1 MRDNT
6 RRLNPAA
13 YKQQSQRT
21 EPSPQQREIPVPSF
35 FVDLPSRGILYPKD
49 HPLHNKQKIEV
60 KEMTAREEEILSSQE
75 YVKAGVALDRFLDAV
90 VIDLNIDTKTILLA
104 DRSAVIYESRKRAYG
119 EALYLQQYE
128 CPECSTKQK
137 RKTNISFE
145 NVVKDYTEFAPFAII
160 NEEGRIEF
168 TLSNNS
174 ILQCTAVDIR
184 TEDEIVKKIS
194 ETPEASFINMLLKS
208 VVHSIDEE
216 VGKETLQEMLLDIP
230 AKDSKKIR
238 QTYQK
243 MLPEAKAR
251 VSIKCSQC
259 SHVNDTEVPLNADFF
274 WLVD

>member
-21 EPSPQQREIPVPSF
+21 EPSPQQREVPVPSF
-35 FVDLPSRGILYPKD
+35 FVELPSRGIFYPKE
-49 HPLHNKQKIEV
+49 HPLHNKEKIEI

-75 YVKAGVALDRFLDAV
+75 FIKAGVAIDRFLDAV
-90 VIDLNIDTKTILLA
+90 VIDLDIDTKTILLA
-104 DRSAVIYESRKRAYG
+104 DRSAVLYHSRKRAYG

-128 CPECSTKQK
+128 CPECGLKQK
-137 RKTNISFE
+137 RKTDISFE
-145 NVVKDYTEFAPFAII
+145 NATKDYTEFSPFAVI
-160 NEEGRIEF
+160 NEDGRIEF
-168 TLSNNS
+168 SLSTGQTIECS
-174 ILQCTAVDIR
+174 AVDIR

-194 ETPEASFINMLLKS
+194 ENPETSFINMLLKS
-208 VVHSIDEE
+208 VVCSIGEE
-216 VGKETLQEMLLDIP
+216 TDKEVLQEMLLDIS

-259 SHVNDTEVPLNADFF
+259 SHVNDAEVPLNADFF